1 MANPDRPNAATIIAA
16 ALADGAGDFLRDALP
31 KGEAAP
37 FLSEVVRALDE
48 HIERTHLAA
57 EQRERERLV
66 AEQREREQRERER
79 LALDQRS
86 PILSPGGDARVR
98 TQTPS
103 RAGVLRRCQGGPG
116 GRHSTRRA
124 TVACGET
131 VA

>member
-31 KGEAAP
+31 KGEVAP
-37 FLSEVVRALDE
+37 FLSEVMRALDE

-57 EQRERERLV
+57 EERERERLV

-86 PILSPGGDARVR
+86 PICLPAVMPAFVRRPLRARGFASAGAGLVAATR
-98 TQTPS
+98 RAARPS
-103 RAGVLRRCQGGPG
+103 RAARR
-116 GRHSTRRA
+116 
-124 TVACGET
+124 
-131 VA
+131 